1 MPRNIDSGFVQL
13 GWFDLTAEDAL
24 DFDLPQAVRTN
35 YEVFVVGFWGFGI
48 TLCVRVKP

>member
-13 GWFDLTAEDAL
+13 GWFDLTAEDAI
-24 DFDLPQAVRTN
+24 DHGVRQADRHL
-35 YEVFVVGFWGFGI
+35 YEVFVVGFFGVGT